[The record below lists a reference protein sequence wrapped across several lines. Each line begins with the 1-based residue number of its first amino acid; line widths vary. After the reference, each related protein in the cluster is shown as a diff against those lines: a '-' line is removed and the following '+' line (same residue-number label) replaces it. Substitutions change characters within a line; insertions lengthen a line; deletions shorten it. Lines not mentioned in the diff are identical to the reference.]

1 MADKVKESSELEVKS
16 HFPLFEL
23 PAEIWSKIARSAVTS
38 DEPIRLCSYGCP
50 KSRQHRTQ
58 GTPPA
63 ITQVCKIIREEILS
77 TFYLANTFTSYDYG
91 DEFADKRLVRWLR
104 AYSQAYTHRAM
115 DVFVESHHS
124 DAQEFFDQQ
133 LGKIGFAVR
142 NETPGETKPLKTSR
156 VVRVTT

>member
-1 MADKVKESSELEVKS
+1 MADKVKESSEPEVKS
-16 HFPLFEL
+16 PFPLLEL
-23 PAEIWSKIARSAVTS
+23 PAEIWSQIARSAVTS

-50 KSRQHRTQ
+50 KSLQHRTQ

-91 DEFADKRLVRWLR
+91 DRPADKRLVRWLR

-133 LGKIGFAVR
+133 LGKIGFAVS
-142 NETPGETKPLKTSR
+142 NENPGETKRLKTFR
-156 VVRVTT
+156 VVRVA